1 MLHQGTGFPHA
12 QNGDLLDDCEK
23 VKENRE
29 SILPPLLAIFQLFR
43 WNPSIHL
50 MIYGP

>member
-23 VKENRE
+23 VKKTGRVSSHLSWLSFNF
-29 SILPPLLAIFQLFR
+29 SDGILQFTL
-43 WNPSIHL
+43 
-50 MIYGP
+50 